1 MGSSKVV
8 DNHEIGNKMKCQSTQ
23 LNERGAS
30 PADVHGPSEDRNPRW
45 YPLELAHDENGGQ
58 CYRWGNETEQMWE
71 DQLRER
77 FGLGIGEYFG
87 NCNGL
92 LREIQIMPAFY
103 IVFPDDYPISGHC
116 AKIRKFGS
124 NMTIVNCGLV
134 RRRASHKDTK
144 GYYGMGA
151 GFVQSKYVLRKMAEE
166 SPIFRPI
173 WEDLKGISPDD
184 CGIYLAERPDPDL
197 LASLQKNEEALWA
210 EYRDT
215 RNLDKLGLDLRQPQ
229 AWEADA
235 LFRAVWLEVAG
246 DAAGACRVLRPML
259 AGDAVYWLF
268 WVALVACLRHTH
280 DPQGAYEVVREGL
293 RRYPEC
299 LLFDRMGCDCCLDLK
314 DYELAER
321 HARRL
326 LDMNP
331 WGPMEMMCYALV
343 LHNRREYMRAA
354 SLFQACAEHRTMDES
369 AHINLGV
376 SLARSGQEHE
386 AIKVFRRMVE
396 AVNPSP
402 LALNNIAMLLAG
414 EGQLD
419 EAKDFC
425 CRALELDDTMSCLW
439 DTMGFI
445 QLKQGQ
451 YEEAE
456 RCLLRAIELAPLF
469 PDAWRHL
476 LHDCHWSGQT
486 GKLAKTCAKVGYYLP
501 EDLERFER
509 ELGAEISD

>member
-259 AGDAVYWLF
+259 AGDDVYWEF
-268 WVALVACLRHTH
+268 WGAVVDFLQKLNDH
-280 DPQGAYEVVREGL
+280 PGAYEVIQEGL

-299 LLFDRMGCDCCLDLK
+299 VMFDRMGCDCCMAMK
-314 DYELAER
+314 DMDLAEG
-321 HARRL
+321 HLRRML
-326 LDMNP
+326 ELNP
-331 WGPMEMMCYALV
+331 WGPMEMLNHAKCLQE
-343 LHNRREYMRAA
+343 RGEYDRAA
-354 SLFQACAEHRTMDES
+354 RRYEECSEHGELGRNNR
-369 AHINLGV
+369 INHAYC
-376 SLARSGQEHE
+376 LARSGRVTE
-386 AIKVFRRMVE
+386 AIALFRQLADVE
-396 AVNPSP
+396 RPHAV
-402 LALNNIAMLLAG
+402 ALNNIGMLLAG
-414 EGQLD
+414 MGQLE
-419 EAKDFC
+419 EAHEFC
-425 CRALELDDTMSCLW
+425 RRALELEDGVCSLW
-439 DTMGFI
+439 DSMGFVH
-445 QLKQGQ
+445 LKRSQ
-451 YEEAE
+451 YGEAE
-456 RCLLRAIELAPLF
+456 RCFRKAIELEPEF
-469 PDAWRHL
+469 TEAWRHL
-476 LHDCHWSGQT
+476 LHVYHRSGEAE
-486 GKLAKTCAKVGYYLP
+486 KLEKAQARVGYFLP
-501 EDLERFER
+501 EELARFER
-509 ELGAEISD
+509 EKGTDITD